1 MPTFVGDAIVL
12 AVVGLVVF
20 FAARSLYKRHKS
32 GATCAGDCSSCGG
45 SCGCGSVDIKLPD
58 DFDPAAPRK

>member
-12 AVVGLVVF
+12 SVVLLVMF
-20 FAARSLYKRHKS
+20 FAARSLYRKHKAGGGCS
-32 GATCAGDCSSCGG
+32 GDCSSCGG

-58 DFDPAAPRK
+58 DFDPSVPQK